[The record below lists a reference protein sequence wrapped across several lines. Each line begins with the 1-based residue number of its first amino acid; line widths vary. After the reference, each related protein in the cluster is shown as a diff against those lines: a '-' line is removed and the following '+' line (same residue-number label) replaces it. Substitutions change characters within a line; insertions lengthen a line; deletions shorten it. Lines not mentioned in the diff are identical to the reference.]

1 MELANITQ
9 LESIARQIRCD
20 IIRMVHAAG
29 SGHPGAALSTV
40 EIVTALYFHA
50 MNIDPAKPRMR
61 ERDRFILSKGH
72 ACPVHYAALARRG
85 FFPVEELGTLRRID
99 SKLQGHPD
107 MNKTPGVDMTSGS
120 LGNGLSCG
128 VGMAL
133 VAKLDKLPSRIYV
146 VLGDGEI
153 QEGTVWEGAMTAAH
167 YQLDNLVAIVDNN
180 GLQLDGYTC
189 DVMNIEPIADKWA
202 SFGWN
207 VAQVD
212 GHDLGA
218 LIGAFEQAKR
228 IASKPTVVIADTT
241 KGKGVSF
248 MEDQCDWHGRWPTD
262 EETKQ
267 ALEELGEVA

>member
-1 MELANITQ
+1 MDVAG
-9 LESIARQIRCD
+9 LESTARQLRRD
-20 IIRMVHAAG
+20 IIQMVHDAG
-29 SGHPGAALSTV
+29 SGHPGAALSAV
-40 EIVTALYFHA
+40 EIVTALYFHV
-50 MNIDPAKPRMR
+50 MSIDPGRPDWR

-85 FFPVEELGTLRRID
+85 YFAPEELSRLRRID
-99 SKLQGHPD
+99 SRLQGHPD

-120 LGNGLSCG
+120 LGNGLACG

-133 VAKLDKLPSRIYV
+133 IAKLDGLPSRIYV

-153 QEGTVWEGAMTAAH
+153 QEGVVWEAAMAAAH

-189 DVMNIEPIADKWA
+189 DIMDVNPIADKWT
-202 SFGWN
+202 SFRWN
-207 VAQVD
+207 AIEVD
-212 GHDLGA
+212 GHDIGA
-218 LIGAFEQAKR
+218 LIDAFEAARAK
-228 IASKPTVVIADTT
+228 KGTPTVVIANTT

-262 EETKQ
+262 EETAQ
-267 ALEELGEVA
+267 ALAELGDAA

>member
-1 MELANITQ
+1 
-9 LESIARQIRCD
+9 
-20 IIRMVHAAG
+20 MVHAAG
-29 SGHPGAALSTV
+29 SGHPGAALSSV
-40 EIVTALYFHA
+40 EIVTALYFRV
-50 MNIDPAKPRMR
+50 MNIDPEHPRLR

-85 FFPVEELGTLRRID
+85 FYPVEELATLRQIN

-107 MNKTPGVDMTSGS
+107 MNKTPGIDMTAGS

-128 VGMAL
+128 IGMAL
-133 VAKLDKLPSRIYV
+133 VAKMEKLPSRIYV

-153 QEGTVWEGAMTAAH
+153 QEGTVWEAAMTAPH

-189 DVMNIEPIADKWA
+189 DVMDVNPIADKWH
-202 SFGWN
+202 SFRWN
-207 VAQVD
+207 VIECD
-212 GHDLGA
+212 GHDLDA
-218 LIGAFEQAKR
+218 LIGAFDAAK
-228 IASKPTVVIADTT
+228 ATKGKPTVIIADTT

-262 EETKQ
+262 EETCK
-267 ALEELGEVA
+267 ALEELGAVA

>member
-1 MELANITQ
+1 MTE
-9 LESIARQIRCD
+9 LESVARDIRCD
-20 IIRMVHAAG
+20 IIKMVHQAG
-29 SGHPGAALSTV
+29 SGHPGASLSTV
-40 EIVTALYFHA
+40 EIVTALYFKV
-50 MNIDPAKPRMR
+50 MNIDPKNPGWQ

-72 ACPVHYAALARRG
+72 ACPVHYSALARRG
-85 FFPVEELGTLRRID
+85 YFPLEELGRLRQIN

-107 MNKTPGVDMTSGS
+107 MNKTPGCDMTAGS

-133 VAKLDKLPSRIYV
+133 AAKMDKLPSQIYV

-153 QEGTVWEGAMTAAH
+153 QEGAIWEGAMTAAH

-180 GLQLDGYTC
+180 GLQLDGNTC

-207 VAQVD
+207 VINVD

-218 LIGAFEQAKR
+218 LIAAFESARQTKV
-228 IASKPTVVIADTT
+228 KPTVLVADTT

-248 MEDQCDWHGRWPTD
+248 MEDQCDWHGRWPTE
-262 EETKQ
+262 EETRK
-267 ALEELGEVA
+267 ALAELGEAV